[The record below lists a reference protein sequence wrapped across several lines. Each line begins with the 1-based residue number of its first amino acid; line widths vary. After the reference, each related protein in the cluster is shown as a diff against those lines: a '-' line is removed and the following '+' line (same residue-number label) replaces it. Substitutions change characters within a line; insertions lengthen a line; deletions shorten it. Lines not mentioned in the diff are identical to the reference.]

1 MASISDV
8 VKTYTDQLFGSPT
21 LQYNLPPIQAA
32 VLQQA
37 QASTTPTGT
46 QAQWGQGFSGSKTA
60 DTREASRSEGN
71 GFGSGMNDIDKWAGQ
86 FEPSLTARDV
96 AKAYG
101 KFTRGNPLVGGLAMM
116 AKYANPTRDPLW
128 QKAAGQYL
136 GTLENAPA
144 LSDVMKQ
151 INQLYNQ
158 SLNAKVFASDTA
170 QGALLGYGNPSQWGQ
185 AQKYGMQP
193 YEFGQAM
200 QGYNA
205 MGIDPTSANTFE
217 MFGGTTYDKLRDTYG
232 YSNPAQASHLADYAR
247 MVANGEV
254 SRDGEVAKSIE
265 RGIASAAARDLSNEW
280 MGDILDGKT
289 TLDFDKWK
297 SDREAGGGRNEGW
310 SGGRKDGTD
319 DSDVGNRG
327 FGASGDD
334 YY

>member
-1 MASISDV
+1 
-8 VKTYTDQLFGSPT
+8 
-21 LQYNLPPIQAA
+21 
-32 VLQQA
+32 
-37 QASTTPTGT
+37 
-46 QAQWGQGFSGSKTA
+46 
-60 DTREASRSEGN
+60 
-71 GFGSGMNDIDKWAGQ
+71 
-86 FEPSLTARDV
+86 
-96 AKAYG
+96 
-101 KFTRGNPLVGGLAMM
+101 
-116 AKYANPTRDPLW
+116 
-128 QKAAGQYL
+128 
-136 GTLENAPA
+136 
-144 LSDVMKQ
+144 MKQ

-158 SLNAKVFASDTA
+158 SMNAKVFANDTA
-170 QGALLGYGNPSQWGQ
+170 QGTLLGIGNPNQWGQ
-185 AQKYGMQP
+185 AQKYGMEP
-193 YEFGQAM
+193 YQFGQAM

-232 YSNPAQASHLADYAR
+232 YSNQAQASHLSDYAR

-265 RGIASAAARDLSNEW
+265 RGIASASARDLSNEW

-297 SDREAGGGRNEGW
+297 SDREAGGDDNEGW
-310 SGGRKDGTD
+310 SGGREDGTD

>member
-46 QAQWGQGFSGSKTA
+46 QAQWGQGFTGSKTA

-101 KFTRGNPLVGGLAMM
+101 KFARGNPLVGGLAMM

-170 QGALLGYGNPSQWGQ
+170 QGTLLGIGNPNQWGQ
-185 AQKYGMQP
+185 AQKYGMEP
-193 YEFGQAM
+193 YQFGQAM

-205 MGIDPTSANTFE
+205 MGIDPTSANTFV

-232 YSNPAQASHLADYAR
+232 YSNPAQSSYLSQAAR
-247 MVANGEV
+247 LIANGQADV
-254 SRDGEVAKSIE
+254 DGPYADSIS

-280 MGDILDGKT
+280 MGDILDGRT
-289 TLDFDKWK
+289 TLGFDDWK
-297 SDREAGGGRNEGW
+297 EGRDSDDGGGAASSNPGTNDGTHNAGGDER
-310 SGGRKDGTD
+310 
-319 DSDVGNRG
+319 
-327 FGASGDD
+327 
-334 YY
+334 Y